1 VPLYRSINF
10 TYEDSKSFLNASFE
24 QSNLRKYGN
33 LAENFTYDGGSF
45 DVKLP
50 FENMLFNKFTDE
62 DLQVGYNLG
71 EAYELVKTKPILL
84 YMYDVQSVP
93 SGYWLRDDS
102 FTSAKTSIRNFGQ
115 DLLSNGT
122 NYSLNWGSEISS
134 LLLNDSPF
142 SLYKT
147 YYENYINNLFNPKN
161 RLTSLKAI
169 FPTSLI
175 TSLELN
181 DRLIIRDKRYIIN
194 NIKTDLTTG
203 EVDLELI
210 NDFREIS
217 NDNPVILGE
226 SSGVVEVPILV
237 PNGVNDVDVTTAS
250 TGVTL
255 GATTNFTSD
264 GILEVNYST
273 NPNQIEYRITEDG
286 NQRVTESFN
295 EFRRSEQG
303 DIFVVQL
310 DLQNT
315 YTNGDVTNTQIY
327 LIQEA

>member
-1 VPLYRSINF
+1 
-10 TYEDSKSFLNASFE
+10 
-24 QSNLRKYGN
+24 
-33 LAENFTYDGGSF
+33 
-45 DVKLP
+45 
-50 FENMLFNKFTDE
+50 
-62 DLQVGYNLG
+62 
-71 EAYELVKTKPILL
+71 
-84 YMYDVQSVP
+84 
-93 SGYWLRDDS
+93 
-102 FTSAKTSIRNFGQ
+102 
-115 DLLSNGT
+115 
-122 NYSLNWGSEISS
+122 
-134 LLLNDSPF
+134 
-142 SLYKT
+142 
-147 YYENYINNLFNPKN
+147 
-161 RLTSLKAI
+161 
-169 FPTSLI
+169 
-175 TSLELN
+175 
-181 DRLIIRDKRYIIN
+181 
-194 NIKTDLTTG
+194 
-203 EVDLELI
+203 LI

-273 NPNQIEYRITEDG
+273 NPNQIEYRINEDG